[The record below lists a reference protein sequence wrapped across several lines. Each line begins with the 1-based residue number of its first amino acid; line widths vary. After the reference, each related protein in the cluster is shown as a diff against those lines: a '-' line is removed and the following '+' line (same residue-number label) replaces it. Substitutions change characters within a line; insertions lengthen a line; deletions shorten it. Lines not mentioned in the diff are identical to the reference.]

1 MGSYFCCTH
10 HNENR
15 MILPP
20 SMTGQYVPLYLKN
33 AEVSLATSVLATKWD
48 TRLSVQ
54 FSSVIQ
60 SCPTLCDPMD
70 CSTPGLPVHH
80 QFPEYTQIHVHH
92 DSDAIQPA
100 HPLSSP
106 CPPAFNLSQNQG
118 LFQRVSSSHQVA
130 RVLEF
135 QLQHQSFQ

>member
-10 HNENR
+10 HNENK

-33 AEVSLATSVLATKWD
+33 AEVSLVTSALATKWV

-54 FSSVIQ
+54 FSSVAQ

-70 CSTPGLPVHH
+70 CSTPCFPVHH
-80 QFPEYTQIHVHH
+80 QLLELTQTHVH
-92 DSDAIQPA
+92 
-100 HPLSSP
+100 
-106 CPPAFNLSQNQG
+106 
-118 LFQRVSSSHQVA
+118 
-130 RVLEF
+130 
-135 QLQHQSFQ
+135 